1 MKVSSTIQFVK
12 DFLYEFE
19 HSIVGDLEKAV
30 RSCDSIYTLEALQK
44 DVQAQENNIVIDI
57 IAHHHASLT
66 GPRRVFEAMV
76 HVMHDIEEVFCVK
89 TILVPFK
96 YESNI

>member
-1 MKVSSTIQFVK
+1 MKVAVEIGFVK

-19 HSIVGDLEKAV
+19 HSIVGDLVKEIRA
-30 RSCDSIYTLEALQK
+30 CDSFDDLTALQNL
-44 DVQAQENNIVIDI
+44 VYEQENNIVIDI

-66 GPRRVFEAMV
+66 GARRVFEAMV

>member
-19 HSIVGDLEKAV
+19 HSIVSDLEKAV

-57 IAHHHASLT
+57 ISHYHASLT
-66 GPRRVFEAMV
+66 GPRGVFEATV
-76 HVMHDIEEVFCVK
+76 NIMHNVEEVFCVK
-89 TILVPFK
+89 TISVKFK
-96 YESNI
+96 I